1 MELVYF
7 ALIWAVASFVNS
19 LSGMGAGMLAVPC
32 MLLFLP
38 VQLTVPLSCLLGTV
52 LSVGLFL
59 QYRKEFQL
67 KNIIPAL
74 IGSVPGAFLGTYI
87 LTVVSSHVIE
97 IMMAVFLISYVIWS
111 FLQKQQEKEEKTNII
126 LVGALSGFLA
136 GFFGTTTS
144 FSGPPI
150 GIFILYAG
158 WKKQKALATMGGA
171 FVLINTVSCL
181 SHYFAGSY
189 TNELLTYLYVGAPAC
204 ILGICLASPV
214 IKYISQKMFRK
225 LLLIV
230 IGIAGL
236 ASLFRVI
243 SHYF

>member
-7 ALIWAVASFVNS
+7 AVIWAVASFVNS

-52 LSVGLFL
+52 LSVGLFI
-59 QYRKEFQL
+59 QYHKEFQY
-67 KNIIPAL
+67 KNILYLL
-74 IGSVPGAFLGTYI
+74 IGSLPGAFIGTYI

-97 IMMAVFLISYVIWS
+97 IMMAVFLISYVIWN
-111 FLQKQQEKEEKTNII
+111 FFQKQGSKEEKNTFII
-126 LVGALSGFLA
+126 AGLICGFLA
-136 GFFGTTTS
+136 GFLGTTTS
-144 FSGPPI
+144 FAGPPI
-150 GIFILYAG
+150 GIFVLYVG

-171 FVLINTVSCL
+171 FVLVNSISCL
-181 SHYFAGSY
+181 SHYFAGLY
-189 TNELLTYLYVGAPAC
+189 TKELLTYVYAGVPAC
-204 ILGICLASPV
+204 ILGIWLATPV

-230 IGIAGL
+230 IGFAGL
-236 ASLFRVI
+236 ASLCRVI
-243 SHYF
+243 SYYF